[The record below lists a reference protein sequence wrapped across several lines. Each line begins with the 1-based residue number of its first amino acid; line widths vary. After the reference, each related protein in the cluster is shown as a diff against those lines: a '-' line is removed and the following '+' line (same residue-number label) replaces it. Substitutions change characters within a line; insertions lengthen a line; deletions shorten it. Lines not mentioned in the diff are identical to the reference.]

1 MTKTKTRA
9 KLARKFGLR
18 EKVPDNTV
26 LNLTQV
32 NHRNVLEY
40 ADIKLI
46 IMLCVLSIKLKVIY
60 NQKLDLP

>member
-1 MTKTKTRA
+1 M
-9 KLARKFGLR
+9 ARKFGLR

>member
-1 MTKTKTRA
+1 MTKTKTRT

-18 EKVPDNTV
+18 EKVPDNKV

-60 NQKLDLP
+60 NQKLDSP